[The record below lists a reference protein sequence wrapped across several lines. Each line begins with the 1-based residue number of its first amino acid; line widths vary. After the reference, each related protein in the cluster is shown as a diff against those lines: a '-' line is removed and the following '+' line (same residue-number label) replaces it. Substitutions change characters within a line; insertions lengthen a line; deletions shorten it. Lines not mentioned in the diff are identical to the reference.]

1 MTFRRIFL
9 IAGLLLIL
17 FLGMLS
23 WNQRTRVLDDVATTL
38 GLEVTGGVLS
48 LVNSVEDAVRETWE
62 HYFDLVGVREENQR
76 LKEQLQE
83 MQVRLLATGEELA
96 ELQRLRKLMELP
108 SNEAWK
114 AVGARVLAGRLGPN
128 GILDSITINRGYTTG
143 SRPGTP
149 VVTQLGLVGRV
160 LRASPH
166 SATVLLLTDPGSRIA
181 VISQAGRIS
190 GILSG
195 QGSHQ
200 DLEVRFAQLGT
211 PVNPGEVLVTS
222 GLDGKYPKGIPVA
235 RVISAEPSNYN
246 QFLTIKAQPLVE
258 LRTIE
263 EVLLLEPTGIT
274 RPNMP
279 SGPRPPFVGPL
290 LPGDRQ
296 TRP

>member
-9 IAGLLLIL
+9 ITGLLLIL

-23 WNQRTRVLDDVATTL
+23 WNKRTHVLDDLATTL
-38 GLEVTGGVLS
+38 GLEVTGWALS
-48 LVNSVEDAVRETWE
+48 LVNSVEDTVCGTWE
-62 HYFDLVGVREENQR
+62 RYFDLVGVREENQR
-76 LKEQLQE
+76 LKAAIQA
-83 MQVRLLATGEELA
+83 MQARLLTTDEELA
-96 ELQRLRKLMELP
+96 ELQRLRRLMELP
-108 SNEAWK
+108 SNDAWK

-128 GILDSITINRGYTTG
+128 GILDSIVINRGYTTG
-143 SRPGTP
+143 SRPDTP

-181 VISQAGRIS
+181 VISQRGRVS

-211 PVNPGEVLVTS
+211 PVNPGEILVTS

-246 QFLTIKAQPLVE
+246 QFLTIKAQPLVD

-279 SGPRPPFVGPL
+279 GGPRPPFVGPL
-290 LPGDRQ
+290 LPGNRQ
-296 TRP
+296 TRS